1 MLLAEVETFLS
12 RPIAPT
18 RRVAL
23 GRLELPCDPAPGFG
37 GLLLGGI
44 TARFAPDID
53 PDFHDELLHLM
64 DELEAGRRIAQ
75 PRLRHRLQKDPIG
88 LQKTTHRLT
97 GEGERLDFHFDDANG
112 TAAQHVL
119 CAVYAA
125 GTVPWEFIPAVMSTV
140 RKGFMWRGGSE
151 KALIGHLSGRR
162 GSMAMSSVASV
173 ADPVSWALSLLD
185 LRGEGD
191 AVPTRRDIQQ
201 AYRIQLRAAHPDHG
215 ADEDGAAGRIAELSE
230 ARRILLG

>member
-1 MLLAEVETFLS
+1 MLLAQIETFLS

-23 GRLELPCDPAPGFG
+23 GRIELPCDPAPGFG

-44 TARFAPDID
+44 TARFAPDIG

-64 DELEAGRRIAQ
+64 DELEAGHRIAQ
-75 PRLRHRLQKDPIG
+75 PRLRHRLQEDPIG
-88 LQKTTHRLT
+88 LQKATHRLT
-97 GEGERLDFHFDDANG
+97 GEGERLHFHFDDNG

-125 GTVPWEFIPAVMSTV
+125 ATVPWEFVPAVMATV
-140 RKGFMWRGGSE
+140 RKGVVWRGGSE
-151 KALIGHLSGRR
+151 TALIGHLSGRR
-162 GSMAMSSVASV
+162 VSMSIASMASVN
-173 ADPVSWALSLLD
+173 DPVSWALSLLD
-185 LRGEGD
+185 IRGAGE
-191 AVPTRRDIQQ
+191 AVPTRKDIQH
-201 AYRIQLRAAHPDHG
+201 AYRTQLRAAHPDHG
-215 ADEDGAAGRIAELSE
+215 ADEDGAAGRIAELGE